1 VTINTLDLR
10 HMMRPFKPGDRL
22 QDHAAPISDVLQQL
36 RTQLAE
42 FQALKEQLAV
52 GSAGNIAGP
61 QQYADRPSNSIDSG
75 ITSASSSFLHL
86 PGDANRSFDSGR
98 SH

>member
-1 VTINTLDLR
+1 
-10 HMMRPFKPGDRL
+10 MRPFKPGDSIK
-22 QDHAAPISDVLQQL
+22 DHAAPISDILQQL

-52 GSAGNIAGP
+52 GTAGNPGGP
-61 QQYADRPSNSIDSG
+61 PPQYTNKRPSDGIDSG

-86 PGDANRSFDSGR
+86 PGDAIHSFDSGR
-98 SH
+98 GIH